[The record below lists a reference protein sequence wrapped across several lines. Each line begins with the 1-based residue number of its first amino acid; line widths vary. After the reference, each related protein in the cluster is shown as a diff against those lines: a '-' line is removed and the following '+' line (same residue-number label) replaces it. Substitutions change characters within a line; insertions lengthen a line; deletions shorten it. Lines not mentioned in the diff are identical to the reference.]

1 MNMKQFYTLY
11 TLLLIALMSSCN
23 SEDDVPSYVPDVVE
37 VSTDTIDDYFK
48 NNFLEPYGTAV
59 RWRWDDKLVDNSKR
73 VTPIKREFCIPMGN
87 FIKNFW
93 IAPFEKTEDG
103 KAFIYELFPPEV
115 MLIGSPMYNSDG
127 ETITLGYADAGVR
140 ITFTQT
146 NEYDLNNPDWVLLQ
160 LRTAEHEFGHIV
172 HQNYNLPNGL
182 KEVTPANYR
191 SNNWINMD
199 GDVQQSNPRVS
210 REAISLGMVSNY
222 GTSDVNE
229 DFCELLSIYITSE
242 FAEFEERYITH
253 EIEAQ
258 VELEDGSIIEP
269 EEDAADVN
277 AGRDFIAIKL
287 KMIKDYYWEKF
298 QIDLDVLRDEIV
310 YRLNNPN
317 DPNGTKVDK

>member
-1 MNMKQFYTLY
+1 MKNIKIIHI
-11 TLLLIALMSSCN
+11 LLLLVFITSCN
-23 SEDDVPSYVPDVVE
+23 DDEAPIYVPDE
-37 VSTDTIDDYFK
+37 LEESTDLIDVYFK
-48 NNFLEPYGTAV
+48 DNFLEPYGTAV

-103 KAFIYELFPPEV
+103 KSFIYELFPPEV

-127 ETITLGYADAGVR
+127 ESITLGYADAGVR
-140 ITFTQT
+140 ITFTQV
-146 NEYDLNNPDWVLLQ
+146 NEYDLGNPDWVLMQ

-182 KEVTPANYR
+182 KEVTPANYK
-191 SNNWINMD
+191 SNNWLNLA
-199 GDVQQSNPRVS
+199 GDVQQSNPRIS

-242 FAEFEERYITH
+242 VAEFEERYLTH
-253 EIEAQ
+253 
-258 VELEDGSIIEP
+258 EP
-269 EEDAADVN
+269 EEIIKLDDGTEIEPNADAVEVN
-277 AGRDFIAIKL
+277 KGRDFIAIKL
-287 KMIKDYYWEKF
+287 KLVKDYYWEKF
-298 QIDLDVLRDEIV
+298 KIDLDVLRDEIV
-310 YRLNNPN
+310 FRLKNPNNPN
-317 DPNGTKVDK
+317 GDKSDK

>member
-1 MNMKQFYTLY
+1 MNMKNIKIIHI
-11 TLLLIALMSSCN
+11 LLLLVFITSCN
-23 SEDDVPSYVPDVVE
+23 DDEAPIYVPDE
-37 VSTDTIDDYFK
+37 LEESTDLIDVYFK
-48 NNFLEPYGTAV
+48 DNFLEPYGTAV

-103 KAFIYELFPPEV
+103 KSFIYELFPPEV

-127 ETITLGYADAGVR
+127 ESITLGYADAGVR
-140 ITFTQT
+140 ITFTQV
-146 NEYDLNNPDWVLLQ
+146 NEYDLGNPDWVLMQ

-182 KEVTPANYR
+182 KEVTPANYK
-191 SNNWINMD
+191 SNNWINLA
-199 GDVQQSNPRVS
+199 GDVQQSNPRIS

-242 FAEFEERYITH
+242 VAEFEERYLTY
-253 EIEAQ
+253 
-258 VELEDGSIIEP
+258 EP
-269 EEDAADVN
+269 EEIIKLDDGTEIEPNADAAEVN
-277 AGRDFIAIKL
+277 SGRDFIAIKL
-287 KMIKDYYWEKF
+287 KLVKDYYWEKF
-298 QIDLDVLRDEIV
+298 KIDLDVLRDEIV
-310 YRLNNPN
+310 FRLKNPNNPN
-317 DPNGTKVDK
+317 GDKSDK